1 MVLGASLA
9 LIASGSVWATNGN
22 SPSPHADMI
31 QSIMQ
36 QKTIKGTVVDETGEP
51 IIGANVVEKGTT
63 NGVITD
69 FNGEFTL
76 NVPLN
81 STVQISYIGYNT
93 QEVKITS
100 TTQTLNIK
108 MVEDSETLDEVVV
121 VGYGVQKKANLTGA
135 VASVDFEEQAK
146 SRPVTTVSAA
156 LAGLSAGVQVMQSSG
171 QPGSDGATIRIRGV
185 GTLNNADPLVLIDGL
200 EGSMDNVNAQDIE
213 TISILKDAASCAI
226 YGSRAA
232 NGVILITTKK
242 GKGRISINY
251 SGRVSYAQ
259 PTRIIDMVSNYAD
272 YMEWINESGENI
284 GQKGNFDQTTID
296 LWREKAKDPNGV
308 NENGVPNYVAYPNT
322 DWQKE
327 IFKHGLINDHNLSLS
342 GGTDKTR
349 FLASLGYMDNPG
361 LVDRTGVKQ
370 YKMRVNL
377 EADVT
382 KWLTAGARIY
392 GDMKD
397 QEVGNFSNA
406 NNYLRQTTP
415 GVYPEWNGQYGYPEA
430 PEESATANNL
440 LQKLN
445 DTNGSTKKTNED
457 EDADHEDVHD
467 HEDEDT
473 HDESSHDHA
482 HESHGEQDEHVWT
495 SPKNAMRIVQKLC
508 DSLCRLD
515 PEHADEYQ
523 ANTASYLASLASL
536 DEEFSDVT
544 AIASRHTIV
553 FGDRF
558 PFRYF
563 ADTYGLDYYAAFPG
577 CSSESEASAKTLSF
591 LIDKIKEEQIP
602 VVFHTELSNEQMTDS
617 ICEATGAKKLL
628 LHSCHNVSKDDFESG
643 ATYLSLMEQNVSAL
657 KEALN

>member
-1 MVLGASLA
+1 MTFFSRKHLRLLLLPALLLLTGCAGSAKETADSTENEKLSAVATIFPQYDFLRAIGGDHLDLHMLLSPGAESH
-9 LIASGSVWATNGN
+9 SFEPTPG
-22 SPSPHADMI
+22 DMI
-31 QSIMQ
+31 TVSECDLFVYVGGDSDAWVE
-36 QKTIKGTVVDETGEP
+36 TILDSVD
-51 IIGANVVEKGTT
+51 
-63 NGVITD
+63 
-69 FNGEFTL
+69 
-76 NVPLN
+76 
-81 STVQISYIGYNT
+81 
-93 QEVKITS
+93 TS
-100 TTQTLNIK
+100 NK
-108 MVEDSETLDEVVV
+108 EVVTLMDCV
-121 VGYGVQKKANLTGA
+121 DT
-135 VASVDFEEQAK
+135 VAEE
-146 SRPVTTVSAA
+146 TV
-156 LAGLSAGVQVMQSSG
+156 
-171 QPGSDGATIRIRGV
+171 
-185 GTLNNADPLVLIDGL
+185 
-200 EGSMDNVNAQDIE
+200 EGME
-213 TISILKDAASCAI
+213 THGHAHDHEDEDA
-226 YGSRAA
+226 
-232 NGVILITTKK
+232 
-242 GKGRISINY
+242 
-251 SGRVSYAQ
+251 
-259 PTRIIDMVSNYAD
+259 
-272 YMEWINESGENI
+272 
-284 GQKGNFDQTTID
+284 
-296 LWREKAKDPNGV
+296 
-308 NENGVPNYVAYPNT
+308 
-322 DWQKE
+322 
-327 IFKHGLINDHNLSLS
+327 HDH
-342 GGTDKTR
+342 
-349 FLASLGYMDNPG
+349 
-361 LVDRTGVKQ
+361 
-370 YKMRVNL
+370 
-377 EADVT
+377 
-382 KWLTAGARIY
+382 
-392 GDMKD
+392 
-397 QEVGNFSNA
+397 
-406 NNYLRQTTP
+406 
-415 GVYPEWNGQYGYPEA
+415 
-430 PEESATANNL
+430 
-440 LQKLN
+440 
-445 DTNGSTKKTNED
+445 ED